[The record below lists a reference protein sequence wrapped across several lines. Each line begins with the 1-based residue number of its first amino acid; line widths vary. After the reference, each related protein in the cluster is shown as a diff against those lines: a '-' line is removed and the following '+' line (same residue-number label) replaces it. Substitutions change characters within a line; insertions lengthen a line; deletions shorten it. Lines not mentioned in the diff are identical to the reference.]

1 MASPKMKEAEFWESL
16 ENMFGQKFPVDPQVR
31 HVIDMAI
38 KESRNQN
45 PEERAKVINA
55 AVYLAHD
62 IVIVGLRGK
71 SNAGVAFKAMK
82 TAEEFIREKLQEA
95 KEGKVPIDEETE
107 SKTETKQTTEG
118 NISPGDFPE
127 QFQKVKMVERKG
139 GLKEK
144 PTEEKVDYVVND
156 GVINIYLNIIEKF
169 VEVNRIEIF
178 EDYDYQKLR
187 DEGYNF
193 LDQESGLPTFIKL
206 RFQTWDYNIDRLKKD
221 IGRLKLPNGETH
233 SRECN
238 EAFCK
243 ARDKLLS
250 EAINS
255 IFYAFEKFKSTTG
268 VEETDLKELVR
279 DQLLEDPKIKELGK
293 KIENIIYPDTEMSLG
308 VFVDSQALKL
318 WEEEGGYRKEFNDFA
333 EEVKRMFQILPEF
346 VVFWGEWAYN
356 VSKKLKPKASSVK

>member
-16 ENMFGQKFPVDPQVR
+16 ENMFGKELPVDPQVR
-31 HVIDMAI
+31 YVIDMAI
-38 KESRNQN
+38 KESRNQK

-55 AVYLAHD
+55 ALYLAHD
-62 IVIVGLRGK
+62 IVTVALRGK
-71 SNAGVAFKAMK
+71 NNAGVAFEAME
-82 TAEEFIREKLQEA
+82 TAEDFIRKKLQEA

-127 QFQKVKMVERKG
+127 QFQKVKTVERKG

-156 GVINIYLNIIEKF
+156 GVINIYLNIIQKF
-169 VEVNRIEIF
+169 VEVNRKEIF

-187 DEGYNF
+187 DEGYN
-193 LDQESGLPTFIKL
+193 LLWESGLPSFYKL
-206 RFQTWDYNIDRLKKD
+206 KFRSWDAITNRLKKN
-221 IGRLKLPNGETH
+221 IGRLKLPSGETH
-233 SRECN
+233 SHECN

-268 VEETDLKELVR
+268 VEKTDVKELVR
-279 DQLLEDPKIKELGK
+279 NQLLEDPKIKELGE
-293 KIENIIYPDTEMSLG
+293 KIENIIYPDTEMSHG

-318 WEEEGGYRKEFNDFA
+318 WEGEGGNRKEFNDFA
-333 EEVKRMFQILPEF
+333 EEVKKMFQRLPEF

-356 VSKKLKPKASSVK
+356 VSKKLKLKASSVK

>member
-16 ENMFGQKFPVDPQVR
+16 ENMFGQKFPVHPQVKY
-31 HVIDMAI
+31 VIDMAI

-45 PEERAKVINA
+45 LEERAKVINA

-62 IVIVGLRGK
+62 IVTVGLRGE

-82 TAEEFIREKLQEA
+82 TAEDFICKKLQEA
-95 KEGKVPIDEETE
+95 
-107 SKTETKQTTEG
+107 
-118 NISPGDFPE
+118 NFPE

-193 LDQESGLPTFIKL
+193 LDQESGLPTFINL
-206 RFQTWDYNIDRLKKD
+206 RFRTWDYNIDCLKKN

-268 VEETDLKELVR
+268 VEETDVKELVR

-318 WEEEGGYRKEFNDFA
+318 WEEEGGNRKEFNDFA